1 MKRFVLVLV
10 IALSV
15 TGMVSAQN
23 RGNGWGYSEKV
34 TLTGTLQLQNGTIAV
49 ANDNTV
55 YYVPALERYI
65 GFIDGLKEGAQISI
79 DGYILGNRNSLQPVK
94 VVLNGKTYDF
104 TANAPQG
111 MMYNSYH
118 SWRNAGYGSCCW

>member
-1 MKRFVLVLV
+1 MKKFVLVLV

-23 RGNGWGYSEKV
+23 RGNGWGYSETV
-34 TLTGTLQLQNGTIAV
+34 TVTGTLQLQNGTTAV
-49 ANDNTV
+49 ANGNTV

-79 DGYILGNRNSLQPVK
+79 DGYTLGNRNSLQPVK

-104 TANAPQG
+104 TPNASQG
-111 MMYNSYH
+111 MMYNG
-118 SWRNAGYGSCCW
+118 WRNAGYGSCCW